1 LPKYLFLIE
10 FEGENLM
17 DNKENRE
24 MSNFIK
30 EADEKIGKFASILE
44 KFGLDIITKIGQ
56 TNFKINTL
64 TDKINE
70 LSKATIDVKALL
82 PQLTNVI
89 ENQKILEEEL
99 DLIRTLIQRSEISV
113 HSKEVKNEA
122 VERDTSAT
130 DKKKTIIEQFNT
142 LRKYLEKSNDTQ
154 EIINRLK
161 NIKED
166 IFVFTGGHRI
176 LYEIGQYNNKIS
188 SMKTLPEEIK
198 ENLKEKITFWINKL
212 SVKG

>member
-1 LPKYLFLIE
+1 
-10 FEGENLM
+10 M
-17 DNKENRE
+17 DDKENGE
-24 MSNFIK
+24 MANFIK
-30 EADEKIGKFASILE
+30 EADEKIEKFATILE

-56 TNFKINTL
+56 TNFKMNTL
-64 TDKINE
+64 TDKIDE
-70 LSKATIDVKALL
+70 LSKATIDIKALL

-99 DLIRTLIQRSEISV
+99 DLIRTLIQRSEISIQ
-113 HSKEVKNEA
+113 SKDVDGEV

-130 DKKKTIIEQFNT
+130 DKKQAIIDQFKS
-142 LRKYLEKSNDTQ
+142 LEKYLYESNEPQ
-154 EIINRLK
+154 PVIERLA

-176 LYEIGQYNNKIS
+176 LYEIGQFNNKLNGLRD
-188 SMKTLPEEIK
+188 LPEDLK
-198 ENLKEKITFWINKL
+198 DNLREKITFWINKL

>member
-1 LPKYLFLIE
+1 M
-10 FEGENLM
+10 N
-17 DNKENRE
+17 DR
-24 MSNFIK
+24 
-30 EADEKIGKFASILE
+30 DEKIDKFATILE

-64 TDKINE
+64 TDKIDE
-70 LSKATIDVKALL
+70 LSKATLDVKALL

-99 DLIRTLIQRSEISV
+99 DLIRTLIQRSEISI
-113 HSKEVKNEA
+113 HSKEAESEA

-130 DKKKTIIEQFNT
+130 DKKQAIIDQFSS
-142 LRKYLEKSNDTQ
+142 LERYIEENGDPQ
-154 EIINRLK
+154 VVIERLK

-176 LYEIGQYNNKIS
+176 LYEIGQFNNKLTGVGNLS
-188 SMKTLPEEIK
+188 EEIK

>member
-1 LPKYLFLIE
+1 
-10 FEGENLM
+10 M
-17 DNKENRE
+17 DNEENRK
-24 MSNFIK
+24 MTNFIK

-64 TDKINE
+64 TDKINQ

-99 DLIRTLIQRSEISV
+99 DLIRTLIQRSGISI
-113 HSKEVKNEA
+113 HSEDVEHEV

-130 DKKKTIIEQFNT
+130 DKKQAIIDQFNT
-142 LRKYLEKSNDTQ
+142 LNTYLEESDDPQ
-154 EIINRLK
+154 PIVERLET
-161 NIKED
+161 IKED

-176 LYEIGQYNNKIS
+176 LYEIGQFNNKLNSLKDI
-188 SMKTLPEEIK
+188 PQDIK
-198 ENLKEKITFWINKL
+198 DNLKEKITFWINKL

>member
-1 LPKYLFLIE
+1 
-10 FEGENLM
+10 M
-17 DNKENRE
+17 DNEENGK
-24 MSNFIK
+24 MTNFIK

-64 TDKINE
+64 TDKINQ

-99 DLIRTLIQRSEISV
+99 DLIRTLIQRSGISI
-113 HSKEVKNEA
+113 HSEDVEHEV

-130 DKKKTIIEQFNT
+130 DKKQAIIDQFNT
-142 LRKYLEKSNDTQ
+142 LNTYLEESDDPQ
-154 EIINRLK
+154 PIVERLET
-161 NIKED
+161 IKED

-176 LYEIGQYNNKIS
+176 LYEIGQFNNKLNSLKDI
-188 SMKTLPEEIK
+188 PQDIK
-198 ENLKEKITFWINKL
+198 DNLKEKITFWINKL

>member
-1 LPKYLFLIE
+1 
-10 FEGENLM
+10 M
-17 DNKENRE
+17 DNEENKN
-24 MSNFIK
+24 MTNFIK
-30 EADEKIGKFASILE
+30 EADEKIGKFASILQ

-82 PQLTNVI
+82 PQLTSVI

-99 DLIRTLIQRSEISV
+99 DLIRTLIQRSKMSIN
-113 HSKEVKNEA
+113 SKESEREI

-130 DKKKTIIEQFNT
+130 DKKLAIIDQFNT
-142 LRKYLEKSNDTQ
+142 IKNYLEENDDPHP
-154 EIINRLK
+154 IIERLE

-176 LYEIGQYNNKIS
+176 LYEIGQFNSKLS
-188 SMKTLPEEIK
+188 SLSDLPEDIK
-198 ENLKEKITFWINKL
+198 ESLKEKITFWINKL

>member
-1 LPKYLFLIE
+1 
-10 FEGENLM
+10 M
-17 DNKENRE
+17 DGKENE
-24 MSNFIK
+24 KMANFIK
-30 EADEKIGKFASILE
+30 EADEKIEKFASILE

-64 TDKINE
+64 TDKIDD

-99 DLIRTLIQRSEISV
+99 DLIRTLIQKSEISI
-113 HSKEVKNEA
+113 HSIETESEA

-130 DKKKTIIEQFNT
+130 DKKQAIIDEFNS
-142 LRKYLEKSNDTQ
+142 LEKYIEKIDDPQ
-154 EIINRLK
+154 PVIERLA

-176 LYEIGQYNNKIS
+176 LYEIGQFNNKLS
-188 SMKTLPEEIK
+188 GLKDLPEDIK